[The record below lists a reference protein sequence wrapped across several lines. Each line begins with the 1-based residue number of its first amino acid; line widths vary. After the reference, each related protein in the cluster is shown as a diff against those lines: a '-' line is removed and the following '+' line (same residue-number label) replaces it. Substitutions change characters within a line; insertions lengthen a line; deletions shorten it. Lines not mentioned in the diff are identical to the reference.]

1 MRILVTGGL
10 GPIGL
15 PLVKE
20 LRKRGHSVWSSDVF
34 HDHDRFHVRCDV
46 SKFRQIQQL
55 LSSQRFDYVYHL
67 GDESGRSNGE
77 EFYEDLWTTNILAT
91 KNLLRLQEIYRFR
104 MIFCS
109 SSEVYGDWN
118 GVMSEDVMD
127 NNEIRQ
133 LNDYALTKWVSE
145 IQVMNHS
152 RMANT
157 ENVRVRLFNTYG
169 PGEHF
174 SPFAG
179 VVCMFAYSA
188 LQSAPYE
195 VYLNHRRTFTYL
207 TDAVRTLA
215 NIVSNFHPGEAYN
228 IAGREHHDIKYVSD
242 LVLNL
247 LGKSDG
253 FVIYKETEPFT
264 TKDKKTDITKAI
276 RDLDHR
282 PAVALEDGVRYTL
295 EWMKAA
301 YGETKPAVSMSP
313 ALASPQKV
321 LIM

>member
-1 MRILVTGGL
+1 MGYLHEPRNRNSTPAIHHLDKGAPMRILVTGGL

-46 SKFRQIQQL
+46 SKFRQ
-55 LSSQRFDYVYHL
+55 
-67 GDESGRSNGE
+67 
-77 EFYEDLWTTNILAT
+77 
-91 KNLLRLQEIYRFR
+91 
-104 MIFCS
+104 
-109 SSEVYGDWN
+109 
-118 GVMSEDVMD
+118 
-127 NNEIRQ
+127 

-179 VVCMFAYSA
+179 AVCMFAYSA

-264 TKDKKTDITKAI
+264 TKEKKTDITKAI

-301 YGETKPAVSMSP
+301 YGETKPVMSLSP